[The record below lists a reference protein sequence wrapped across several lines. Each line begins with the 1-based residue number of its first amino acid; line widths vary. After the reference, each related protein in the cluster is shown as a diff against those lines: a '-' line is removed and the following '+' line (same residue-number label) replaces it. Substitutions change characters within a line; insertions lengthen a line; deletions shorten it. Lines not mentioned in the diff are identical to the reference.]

1 MLDQYGRTIEYLR
14 VSVTDRCNL
23 RCRYC
28 MPEEGVELLQH
39 EQILSYDEIERI
51 VRLCAKMGIS
61 KVKLTG
67 GEPLVRKGLSS
78 LLRRLKRIDGIEDVT
93 LTTNGVLL
101 ESQIDDLV
109 EAGLT
114 AVNISLDTLDRAQYE
129 ELTRRDQLEE
139 ALRGLEAALSYPQLQ
154 VKINCV
160 TLLGKNE
167 EQWTKLAAF
176 AKEKPV
182 DVRFIEMMPIGIG
195 QSDPNGSQKI
205 VYDHLVQMFGEARN
219 LSGRFGNGPAVY
231 KQFPEFKGKIGFIS
245 AVSHQ
250 FCDGCNRIRLTAD
263 GFLKPCLQYSTG
275 KDLKELLRSGKSDQ
289 EIFEAIKETIYR
301 KPRSHQFKNSENEGH
316 MCDTKQMEQRKMS
329 SIGG

>member
-1 MLDQYGRTIEYLR
+1 
-14 VSVTDRCNL
+14 
-23 RCRYC
+23 
-28 MPEEGVELLQH
+28 MPEDGVELLEH
-39 EQILSYDEIERI
+39 AQILSYDEIERV

-61 KVKLTG
+61 KIKLTG
-67 GEPLVRKGLSS
+67 GEPLVRKRLSS
-78 LLRRLKRIDGIEDVT
+78 LLRRLKSIDGIEDVT

-101 ESQIDDLV
+101 ESQIHELV

-139 ALRGLEAALSYPQLQ
+139 ALKGLEAALSYPQLK

-167 EQWTKLAAF
+167 EQWKKLAAF

-205 VYDHLVQMFGEARN
+205 VYDCLVQAFGEATS
-219 LSGRFGNGPAVY
+219 LVGKFGNGPAVY
-231 KQFPEFKGKIGFIS
+231 KQFPGFKGKIGFIS

-250 FCDGCNRIRLTAD
+250 FCDECNRVRLTAD
-263 GFLKPCLQYSTG
+263 GFLKPCLQYSIG

-301 KPRSHQFKNSENEGH
+301 KPRSHQFKNSENEGC